1 MTAPRVVTLCALL
14 GLPLASLAQSCNVGN
29 PRVAPDTRYVV
40 SEPVSGQPV
49 VIDLE
54 TGLMWKRCIEGQTG
68 TTCTGSS
75 TPHTWSAALAL
86 ARAST
91 HAGFDDWRLPNAE
104 ELFSL
109 VETGCHSPAINA
121 VVFPNAGGLFPWSS
135 TTRASNA
142 TLAWRLSVSDGQL
155 TLLAKNIQAQVRLVR
170 GGAALDRFDSG
181 GLIFRNGF
189 E

>member
-1 MTAPRVVTLCALL
+1 MTLLRSLILLALSAVPMA
-14 GLPLASLAQSCNVGN
+14 GLAQTCNPGN

-40 SEPVSGQPV
+40 AEPVPGQPV
-49 VIDLE
+49 VTDLE

-68 TTCTGSS
+68 TFCTGGS
-75 TPHTWSAALAL
+75 TPHTWSAALAV

-109 VETGCHSPAINA
+109 VETGCHSPAVNTVI
-121 VVFPNAGGLFPWSS
+121 FPNATGLFPWSS
-135 TTRASNA
+135 TTRASNPA
-142 TLAWRLSVSDGQL
+142 LAWRLSVSDGQL
-155 TLLAKNIQAQVRLVR
+155 VLLAKNTQAQVRLVR
-170 GGAALDRFDSG
+170 GGAALDRFDAG
-181 GLIFRNGF
+181 GRIFRNGF